1 MTTTELLTKPELTPA
16 LEAFFETQKAY
27 QQVLNACGWSLSL
40 ESFYSAWHNDNA
52 AEKIQ
57 TNWEK
62 LNDRAGQIEQAIILG
77 CRLEDFVNAGFD
89 ILAAEYQTA
98 LYRYQEQQRDIA
110 EAPRRAWAAA
120 YNYRLAQIDKQ
131 IKGAKSRRSRTWTKW
146 RKNEIDYQTALAIS
160 NTIDEEILSFGLL
173 RIEVAEQKFESENA

>member
-1 MTTTELLTKPELTPA
+1 MNTTELLTKPELTPA

-27 QQVLNACGWSLSL
+27 QQALGACGWSLSL
-40 ESFYSAWHNDNA
+40 ESFYSTWHNDNA

-89 ILAAEYQTA
+89 ILAADYSQA
-98 LYRYQEQQRDIA
+98 QYRYQQQQRDIA
-110 EAPRRAWAAA
+110 EAPRRAWATA
-120 YNYRLAQIDKQ
+120 YNARLAEIDKQ
-131 IKGAKSRRSRTWTKW
+131 LKGAKIRRGKLWTQLNAGKINSEQHGAMW
-146 RKNEIDYQTALAIS
+146 HAIS
-160 NTIDEEILSFGLL
+160 GEIEALEQ
-173 RIEVAEQKFESENA
+173 RREVASAETFESETA